1 MDNNNNRDPKT
12 GKRLVKVYT
21 SNLEVE
27 GEITVNMTSYK
38 GRTLDVLNDGR
49 EFIAITDARVYNIE
63 GKLLNNTNFI
73 AINKN
78 AITILM
84 ELEEYKQ
91 N

>member
-1 MDNNNNRDPKT
+1 MDSNNKPDQKH

-21 SNLEVE
+21 SSLEIE
-27 GEITVNMTSYK
+27 GEITINTTSYK
-38 GRTLDVLNDGR
+38 GRTLDILNDGR
-49 EFIAITDARVYNIE
+49 EFIAITDAKVYNIE